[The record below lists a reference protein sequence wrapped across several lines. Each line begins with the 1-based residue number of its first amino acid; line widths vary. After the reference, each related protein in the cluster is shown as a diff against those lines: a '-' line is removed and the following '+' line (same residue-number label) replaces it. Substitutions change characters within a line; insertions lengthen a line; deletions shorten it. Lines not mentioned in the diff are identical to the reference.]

1 MPQTQHKCPACRAE
15 TLQARR
21 LFMAEML
28 GAACAVLECGR
39 CGLVFKELF
48 PTAEEINAIYAD
60 GYEHFNAGGTSAGEI
75 NSGRQKLARCRN
87 LLKSKGNAP
96 PRLLDIG
103 CGAGAFTQIA
113 NDAGFDADGIDPYLP
128 ENAQSERLK
137 QRGPEEVAP
146 ESYDVATL
154 LNIAEHLDKPRET
167 FTAVYR
173 LLKPGGVMLLTCPFG
188 ASWAFQRYRA
198 AWCHLALD
206 EHLLF
211 WTPRSL
217 TYLLRDIGFKGAY
230 RYRIAGSP
238 FPCGRNPA
246 APPLVETAPA
256 QTADAPPPPPRAS
269 WQRTVFQCGQKIQ
282 RQAVFANVVRSAVHW
297 ARLGDYLEYAICK
310 N

>member
-1 MPQTQHKCPACRAE
+1 
-15 TLQARR
+15 
-21 LFMAEML
+21 ML
-28 GAACAVLECGR
+28 GAPCAVLECGR
-39 CGLVFKELF
+39 CGLIFKELF
-48 PTAEEINAIYAD
+48 PTAAELNAIYAD
-60 GYEHFNAGGTSAGEI
+60 GYEHFNAGGASLAEANSA
-75 NSGRQKLARCRN
+75 RQKLERCRK
-87 LLKSKGNAP
+87 LLKRKDKAA

-103 CGAGAFTQIA
+103 CGAGAFTQTA
-113 NDAGFDADGIDPYLP
+113 NDSGFDADGIDPYLP
-128 ENAQSERLK
+128 EATQNERLTR
-137 QRGPEEVAP
+137 RGPQDIAP

-167 FTAVYR
+167 FAAVYR

-198 AWCHLALD
+198 AWCHLEID

-230 RYRIAGSP
+230 RYRVAGSP

-246 APPLVETAPA
+246 PSAPA
-256 QTADAPPPPPRAS
+256 PEAAPVTEAAAPFAPPRAS

-282 RQAVFANVVRSAVHW
+282 RQAAVANAVRAAVHW
-297 ARLGDYLEYAICK
+297 ARLGDYLEYAIGK
-310 N
+310 D